1 MRKSRFC
8 KRPQNTEYNI
18 ILYNTFVKH
27 VSFTNDSR
35 LFLVLHL
42 QQLCG
47 KSRQMSEAYKNKK
60 NMGFNETWLMWQI
73 LMTVVYCY
81 IFIYDFKKFAERTI
95 FWYDVSSNISLYTVI
110 INFSDHFSLGFITVL

>member
-1 MRKSRFC
+1 MRAFKIEKNRFC
-8 KRPQNTEYNI
+8 KRPQNAEYNI

-35 LFLVLHL
+35 LFFVLHL

-47 KSRQMSEAYKNKK
+47 KSRQMSEAHKK
-60 NMGFNETWLMWQI
+60 NMGFNEMWLMWQI

-81 IFIYDFKKFAERTI
+81 NVIYDFLKICLVEHIR
-95 FWYDVSSNISLYTVI
+95 
-110 INFSDHFSLGFITVL
+110 

>member
-1 MRKSRFC
+1 MRAFKIEKNRFC
-8 KRPQNTEYNI
+8 KRPQNAEYNI

-81 IFIYDFKKFAERTI
+81 NVIYDFLKICLVE
-95 FWYDVSSNISLYTVI
+95 NIR
-110 INFSDHFSLGFITVL
+110 